1 MTQPPPGFDR
11 TLLLRDGRR
20 VWVRPLTPQDA
31 PELGEAIRNADPE
44 TLRRR
49 FCGSAPRVTPQLLE
63 RLTVLDYERRF
74 ALVARCSE
82 GPGVAVARYEAT
94 GRRMAEVAIAVAPG
108 WRRVGLASALLHML
122 GLAALERGF
131 ERFTAVYSADNRPV
145 AELLD
150 YARGRRVIA
159 EGVAEAEV
167 RLRDHPEAPPD
178 AAPVSRPG
186 RRAGF
191 SFFERSS

>member
-74 ALVARCSE
+74 ALVARCSD

-94 GRRMAEVAIAVAPG
+94 GRRMAEVAIAVAPA

-131 ERFTAVYSADNRPV
+131 DRFTAVYSADNRPV

-150 YARGRRVIA
+150 YARGRKVIE

-167 RLRDHPEAPPD
+167 RLRDHLEAPSVPI
-178 AAPVSRPG
+178 SRP
-186 RRAGF
+186 RRGF
-191 SFFERSS
+191 SFFERNP

>member
-1 MTQPPPGFDR
+1 VTEVPKGFDR

-20 VWVRPLTPQDA
+20 VRVRPLTPQDA
-31 PELGEAIRNADPE
+31 PELGEAIRTADPE

-49 FCGSAPRVTPQLLE
+49 FCGSAPRVTPRLLE

-74 ALVARCSE
+74 ALVARSLD
-82 GPGVAVARYEAT
+82 GPGVAIARYEAT
-94 GRRMAEVAIAVAPG
+94 GRRVAEIAIAVAPG

-131 ERFTAVYSADNRPV
+131 DRFTAVYSADNRPV

-150 YARGRRVIA
+150 YARGRRVIG

-167 RLRDHPEAPPD
+167 RLRDHPEAPFKP
-178 AAPVSRPG
+178 PLEV
-186 RRAGF
+186 AGPERTF
-191 SFFERSS
+191 SFFQQNP

>member
-1 MTQPPPGFDR
+1 VTQPPPGFDR

-20 VWVRPLTPQDA
+20 VRVRPLTPADA
-31 PELGEAIRNADPE
+31 PELGEAIRTADPE

-49 FCGSAPRVTPQLLE
+49 FCGSAPRVTQRLLE

-74 ALVARCSE
+74 ALVARQLE

-94 GRRMAEVAIAVAPG
+94 GKRVAEIAIAVAPA

-131 ERFTAVYSADNRPV
+131 DRFTAVYSADNRPV

-150 YARGRRVIA
+150 YARGRKVLA

-167 RLRDHPEAPPD
+167 RLRDHPAVQS
-178 AAPVSRPG
+178 ATVPG
-186 RRAGF
+186 LEREF
-191 SFFERSS
+191 SFFQPNP

>member
-20 VWVRPLTPQDA
+20 VWVRPLTPADA

-49 FCGSAPRVTPQLLE
+49 FCGSAPRVTPQLLR

-74 ALVARCSE
+74 ALVARSAE

-94 GRRMAEVAIAVAPG
+94 GKKMAEVAIAVAPA

-167 RLRDHPEAPPD
+167 QLRDHPEAP
-178 AAPVSRPG
+178 VSRPG
-186 RRAGF
+186 F
-191 SFFERSS
+191 SFFQRNP

>member
-20 VWVRPLTPQDA
+20 VRVRPLTPEDA
-31 PELGEAIRNADPE
+31 PELGAAIRNADAA

-49 FCGSAPRVTPQLLE
+49 FCGSAPKVTPRLLE
-63 RLTVLDYERRF
+63 HLTVLDYERRF
-74 ALVARCSE
+74 ALVARSPD

-94 GRRMAEVAIAVAPG
+94 GRSVADIAIAVAPP
-108 WRRVGLASALLHML
+108 WRRVGLASALLNML

-131 ERFTAVYSADNRPV
+131 DRFTAVYSADNRPV

-150 YARGRRVIA
+150 YARGSRVIA
-159 EGVAEAEV
+159 EGIAEAEV
-167 RLRDHPEAPPD
+167 RLRDHPEAP
-178 AAPVSRPG
+178 VSRPD
-186 RRAGF
+186 F
-191 SFFERSS
+191 SFFQRNS

>member
-20 VWVRPLTPQDA
+20 VRVRPLTPQDA

-49 FCGSAPRVTPQLLE
+49 FCGSAPRVTPRLLE

-74 ALVARCSE
+74 ALVARSME

-94 GRRMAEVAIAVAPG
+94 GRRMAEVAIAVAPA

-131 ERFTAVYSADNRPV
+131 DRFTAVYSADNRPV

-167 RLRDHPEAPPD
+167 QLRDHPEAPPD
-178 AAPVSRPG
+178 ATSRS
-186 RRAGF
+186 F
-191 SFFERSS
+191 SFFQRNP

>member
-1 MTQPPPGFDR
+1 MTEPPKGFDR

-20 VWVRPLTPQDA
+20 VRVRPLTPADA
-31 PELGEAIRNADPE
+31 PELGEAIRTADPE

-49 FCGSAPRVTPQLLE
+49 FCGSAPRVTPRLLE

-74 ALVARCSE
+74 ALVARSLE

-94 GRRMAEVAIAVAPG
+94 GRRMAEVAIAVAPE

-167 RLRDHPEAPPD
+167 QLRDHPQAPQVI
-178 AAPVSRPG
+178 A
-186 RRAGF
+186 RAERSF
-191 SFFERSS
+191 SFFKPSP

>member
-1 MTQPPPGFDR
+1 MTEPPKGFDR

-20 VWVRPLTPQDA
+20 VRVRPLTPQDA

-49 FCGSAPRVTPQLLE
+49 FCGSAPRVTPRLLE

-74 ALVARCSE
+74 ALVARSLE

-94 GRRMAEVAIAVAPG
+94 GRRMAEVAIAVAPA

-167 RLRDHPEAPPD
+167 QLRDHPEAPHG
-178 AAPVSRPG
+178 AARPE
-186 RRAGF
+186 RSF
-191 SFFERSS
+191 SFFKPSP